1 MKKLLLILVAVVVI
15 AVLVLLGIGFG
26 FGKGSGNG
34 DGDGNTKFS
43 QEESSTAENDITE
56 EQTTAHND
64 GATNADKESVIK
76 VSVIGNAY
84 FYENER
90 ISLDDFIAKVE
101 NRMLSA
107 YAPLTVE
114 VKDDN
119 ASLKAYSS
127 LIERLEE
134 LKVPFTEK

>member
-56 EQTTAHND
+56 EQTTEHND

-101 NRMLSA
+101 NA
-107 YAPLTVE
+107 NGDIVVE

-127 LIERLEE
+127 LIERLEK